1 MPTAEARIRTDRASR
16 YLTQLCGHTARIS
29 GLSHGHHHTAAVRPR
44 HAESSETGGV
54 IEFDRG
60 RCTLRA
66 EGGELILLVE
76 ADDDEHLRLVQDAIG
91 ERLRRIG
98 RRDQLSVTW
107 GPARDG

>member
-1 MPTAEARIRTDRASR
+1 MPSAEARVRTDRASR
-16 YLTQLCGHTARIS
+16 YLNQLCGHTARIA
-29 GLSHGHHHTAAVRPR
+29 GLSHGHHAEGVTPR
-44 HAESSETGGV
+44 RAESSGGNGV

-66 EGGELILLVE
+66 TGEELVLLAE
-76 ADDDEHLRLVQDAIG
+76 ADDEQHLRLVQDAIA

-107 GPARDG
+107 NPIRER